1 MWNLLL
7 RTFDLLCSYFELW
20 WSKINF
26 ESLFLSKL
34 HDQVQSSISRWRLI
48 GLFKLIC
55 VHFHL
60 VSFNSWSVFLICW
73 SLLHLGYSYVL
84 QWIWLILKYDECFR
98 LSFRIYVLFGFMT
111 FNKND
116 IYVYTYAYM
125 FQIVVGLLLLCVFY
139 VGIICY
145 QNWHVF
151 VKTCWICLESI
162 CVYLVLP
169 FKFAKGKM

>member
-1 MWNLLL
+1 MNAYSWMWNLLL

-98 LSFRIYVLFGFMT
+98 LSFRIYVL
-111 FNKND
+111 
-116 IYVYTYAYM
+116 
-125 FQIVVGLLLLCVFY
+125 
-139 VGIICY
+139 
-145 QNWHVF
+145 
-151 VKTCWICLESI
+151 
-162 CVYLVLP
+162 LVLWP
-169 FKFAKGKM
+169 LTRMIFMSILMLICFRL